1 MNAWVVGSVVFV
13 CVFGG
18 ALLGMYL
25 RPRLPQAHLSE
36 ETKDSVK
43 LGMGLVATMA
53 ALVLGLLVATAK
65 GSYDDQKSGFDQI
78 SANLI
83 LLDSTLAQY
92 GPETQQARLRLRDIV
107 AIGITRIWPEDE
119 AGSPSLVPTTTAEGE
134 SLTSIILG
142 LAPANDRQRNLLPTI
157 MQTSMD
163 VGRARWLLAAQD
175 QGDPIPK
182 TFLVIVI
189 FWLTV
194 LFASF
199 GLLAPRNLTAI
210 GTLCLSALSVSG
222 AIFLILELAQPFS
235 GLVQISSTPLRTAL
249 SLIAQ

>member
-1 MNAWVVGSVVFV
+1 MNAWVVGTVVFV

-18 ALLGMYL
+18 ALVGMYL
-25 RPRLPQAHLSE
+25 RPLLPQTHLSE
-36 ETKDSVK
+36 ESKDAVK

-92 GPETQQARLRLRDIV
+92 GPETQEARLRLREIV
-107 AIGITRIWPEDE
+107 ATGIMRIWPEDAE
-119 AGSPSLVPTTTAEGE
+119 GSPSLVPNTTAEGA
-134 SLTSIILG
+134 SLSSIILG

-163 VGRARWLLAAQD
+163 VGRARWLLVAQD

-210 GTLCLSALSVSG
+210 GTLFLSALSVSG

>member
-25 RPRLPQAHLSE
+25 RPRLPQTNLSE
-36 ETKDSVK
+36 ETKDTVK

-83 LLDSTLAQY
+83 LLDSMLAQY

-107 AIGITRIWPEDE
+107 AIGISRIWPEDAE
-119 AGSPSLVPTTTAEGE
+119 GSPSLVPTTTAEGE
-134 SLTSIILG
+134 SLSNIILG
-142 LAPANDRQRNLLPTI
+142 LAPADDRQRHLLPTI
-157 MQTSMD
+157 MQISME

-175 QGDPIPK
+175 QGAPIPK

-222 AIFLILELAQPFS
+222 AIFLILELAQPFQ